1 MSTKKNLSEEQK
13 LECERKKDLINKVE
27 KDDITISE
35 LKELLNKK
43 PNSSDIDL
51 TEEQKLRK
59 KLHSINSQLS
69 YIKSKKVL
77 TSTNKE
83 TRKRLYKERK
93 QIKKRIKKGENMES
107 EKLVIKKWIH
117 NKCKKKML
125 KFMKYKLT
133 IKQLLYV

>member
-107 EKLVIKKWIH
+107 EKLVIKK
-117 NKCKKKML
+117 
-125 KFMKYKLT
+125 
-133 IKQLLYV
+133 